1 MASALAILAPDSPAR
16 DDPAMTRITRALLT
30 AAALACAGPALAH
43 PHVFVVVTSEVI
55 FDAQG
60 RISGVSHSW
69 TFDDM
74 YSSFVTTGA
83 SEDGKPVTSQKLQ
96 PLAEQNV
103 SDLAE
108 FGYFTSVKVP
118 GQKIEYGKP
127 QAISMHEDA
136 KKLVTLK
143 FTLPLKTPV
152 KADKAFT
159 LQVYDPTYFVSFD
172 FAKDGVSMKSAPAGC
187 SLSVVQP
194 QPLGDSESKRLNEAF
209 FSGLSPGADFGIKL
223 ASRVTV
229 ACP

>member
-1 MASALAILAPDSPAR
+1 ME
-16 DDPAMTRITRALLT
+16 RITRAIF
-30 AAALACAGPALAH
+30 AALALGFAAPALAH
-43 PHVFVVVTSEVI
+43 PHVFVVVTSELV

-60 RISGVSHSW
+60 RVSGVSQSW

-83 SEDGKPVTSQKLQ
+83 GEDGKPVTSQKLQ

-108 FGYFTSVKVP
+108 FGYFTVVKVP
-118 GQKIEYGKP
+118 GQKVEFAKP
-127 QAISMHEDA
+127 QAISMHEDE

-143 FTLPLKTPV
+143 FTLPLKNPV

-172 FAKDGVSMKSAPAGC
+172 FAKDGVSLKAAPSGC
-187 SLSVVQP
+187 SLSIVQP
-194 QPLGDSESKRLNEAF
+194 QPLGESESKRLNEAF

-223 ASRVTV
+223 ASRATL

>member
-1 MASALAILAPDSPAR
+1 MK
-16 DDPAMTRITRALLT
+16 RIIR
-30 AAALACAGPALAH
+30 AALTVLALTCAGPALAH
-43 PHVFVVVTSEVI
+43 PHVFVVVTSQVL

-60 RISGVSHSW
+60 RVSGVRHSW

-74 YSSFVTTGA
+74 YSAFVTTGA
-83 SEDGKPVTSQKLQ
+83 SEDGKPVSAEQLQ

-108 FGYFTSVKVP
+108 YGYFTLVKVP
-118 GQKIEYGKP
+118 GQKIEFAKP
-127 QAISMHEDA
+127 QAIAMREDD
-136 KKLVTLK
+136 KKLVTLT
-143 FTLPLKTPV
+143 FTLPLKQPV

-172 FAKDGVSMKSAPAGC
+172 FAKDGVAMTGAPSGC
-187 SLSVVQP
+187 SVSLTQP
-194 QPLGDSESKRLNEAF
+194 TPLGESESKRLNEAF

-223 ASRVTV
+223 ASRATV

>member
-1 MASALAILAPDSPAR
+1 M
-16 DDPAMTRITRALLT
+16 MRITRALFT
-30 AAALACAGPALAH
+30 AFALGFVSPALAH
-43 PHVFVVVTSEVI
+43 PHVFVVVTSELL

-60 RISGVSHSW
+60 RVTGVSQSW

-83 SEDGKPVTSQKLQ
+83 SEDRKPVTTEKLQ

-108 FGYFTSVKVP
+108 FSYFTVVKVP
-118 GQKIEYGKP
+118 GQKIEFEKP
-127 QAISMHEDA
+127 KAISMHEDD

-143 FTLPLKTPV
+143 FTLPLKNPV

-172 FAKDGVSMKSAPAGC
+172 FAKDGVTMKGAPSGC
-187 SLSVVQP
+187 SLSLVQP
-194 QPLGDSESKRLNEAF
+194 QPLGESEAKRLNEAF

-223 ASRVTV
+223 ASRATL

>member
-1 MASALAILAPDSPAR
+1 MK
-16 DDPAMTRITRALLT
+16 RITRALTT
-30 AAALACAGPALAH
+30 AAMLACAGPALAH
-43 PHVFVVVTSEVI
+43 PHVFVVVTSEII

-60 RISGVSHSW
+60 RVAGVSQSW

-83 SEDGKPVTSQKLQ
+83 SEDGKPVSSQKLQ

-108 FGYFTSVKVP
+108 FGYFTVVKVP
-118 GQKIEYGKP
+118 GQKVEFAKP

-152 KADKAFT
+152 KADKALT

-172 FAKDGVSMKSAPAGC
+172 FAQNGVTMKGAPSGC
-187 SLSVVQP
+187 SLSMVQP
-194 QPLGDSESKRLNEAF
+194 TPLGESEAKRLNEAF

-223 ASRVTV
+223 ASRATL

>member
-1 MASALAILAPDSPAR
+1 MKRIIRATLAILA
-16 DDPAMTRITRALLT
+16 L
-30 AAALACAGPALAH
+30 ALALALDLASPALAH
-43 PHVFVVVTSEVI
+43 PHVFVVVNSQII

-60 RISGVSHSW
+60 RITGISQSW

-83 SEDGKPVTSQKLQ
+83 SENGKPVTREKLQ

-108 FGYFTSVKVP
+108 FSYFTIVKVP
-118 GQKIEYGKP
+118 GQKIEFAKP
-127 QAISMHEDA
+127 QAISMREDE
-136 KKLVTLK
+136 KKLVTLN
-143 FTLPLKTPV
+143 FTLPLKNPV

-172 FAKDGVSMKSAPAGC
+172 FAKEGVVMKGAPSGC
-187 SLSVVQP
+187 SLSMSQP
-194 QPLGDSESKRLNEAF
+194 KPLDHSEAQRLNEAF